1 MEKFCKTDAHN
12 LWWIT
17 LVKPIYR
24 NERGNHLIT
33 VLIKDQWAVK
43 TDGAR
48 IHAALISRPVRDGCY
63 HVIKRSRSKMWII
76 RDESIPLSDWPEWIV
91 KSIFPIHDEKTCTR
105 IFMISANGA
114 AYKLAQ
120 YGVMLNLTFLQ
131 DVFRDKWNYDWVKY
145 PVISYE
151 KEDTHN
157 PIIFQAPDER
167 LAVIMQMRKDEIQ
180 IGH

>member
-43 TDGAR
+43 TDGSR
-48 IHAALISRPVRDGCY
+48 IHGALISRPVRDGCY

-76 RDESIPLSDWPEWIV
+76 RDESIPLSDWPEWD
-91 KSIFPIHDEKTCTR
+91 KGIFPKHNDFDE
-105 IFMISANGA
+105 INLYAANQA
-114 AYKLAQ
+114 AYRLANK
-120 YGVMLNLTFLQ
+120 GVLVNLNYLI
-131 DVFRDKWNYDWVKY
+131 DVFRDGCNYDWQVYNGVDYK
-145 PVISYE
+145 S
-151 KEDTHN
+151 DTAYA
-157 PIIFQAPDER
+157 PIIFKAGDDR
-167 LAVIMQMRKDEIQ
+167 LAVIMPMTKD
-180 IGH
+180 GVV